1 MANSTMENSKHRCV
15 LILEDDACHA
25 ESQQFVKVVRKALS
39 SAPAGWQTIQ
49 LGCQYAGVAISERR
63 RYRWLS
69 AARRYAMHIA
79 ERCYQAH
86 AYLVSKVG
94 CQVLSQYLSRGFT
107 PDGSLAALQSANARK
122 GLLSC
127 LYVKPDLMVQ
137 ASHESRTCTAHS
149 WQIALRSMKK
159 IKQPAQTSSK
169 KIKKKFVKQVRSTAG
184 RRGGLCNAG
193 SGSSEAKVRKKINL
207 MMRYAQKHSE
217 WPSKRMSS
225 SKWKVSTK
233 LWSRARKTHWSED

>member
-86 AYLVSKVG
+86 AYLCRKLVAKFF
-94 CQVLSQYLSRGFT
+94 LS
-107 PDGSLAALQSANARK
+107 
-122 GLLSC
+122 
-127 LYVKPDLMVQ
+127 
-137 ASHESRTCTAHS
+137 
-149 WQIALRSMKK
+149 I
-159 IKQPAQTSSK
+159 
-169 KIKKKFVKQVRSTAG
+169 
-184 RRGGLCNAG
+184 
-193 SGSSEAKVRKKINL
+193 
-207 MMRYAQKHSE
+207 
-217 WPSKRMSS
+217 
-225 SKWKVSTK
+225 
-233 LWSRARKTHWSED
+233 